1 MSFDLNSLYP
11 MLIVQ
16 HNMSPETMVKH
27 MKVNGLSPEQMLDNP
42 DVEQW
47 NPEPGLTIA
56 ANGACFRTD
65 KQGIIPMIVE
75 EIYRNRVDVKKA
87 MLKAESEL
95 QVTDKKSPHYRELE
109 IEIDLAS
116 NKQMCLKIL
125 LNSLYGA
132 TANRFFRYYSIDLAE
147 GITLSGQYVIQS
159 VEKALNT
166 YMSSALKDKRPV
178 DRIIAADTDSVYV
191 AAGDVVNMCKPKD
204 KHDFCKE
211 FAKTALEPIIIRT
224 YADLAV
230 KTNAY
235 KNMMAMKLEKISS
248 VAIFTAKKRYIL
260 NVLSSEGVVYSKPKM
275 VMKGIEAI
283 KSSTPKICRTEFK
296 DIFNLL
302 INGTEKDIQKRVLEF
317 EQIFAEHP
325 IEKIAVPRGVS
336 NIKKYMQKT
345 EPYYIKG
352 TPQNSRAA
360 IMYNKRVKDMGLQ
373 VKHYYLK
380 NGDRLRFVFLKKGNP
395 TKENVIGFID
405 KFPPEFE
412 LDKWIDRDALFDIN
426 FRKPLQL
433 ILDAIGWKNTATS
446 SLEDFFV

>member
-1 MSFDLNSLYP
+1 
-11 MLIVQ
+11 
-16 HNMSPETMVKH
+16 
-27 MKVNGLSPEQMLDNP
+27 
-42 DVEQW
+42 
-47 NPEPGLTIA
+47 
-56 ANGACFRTD
+56 
-65 KQGIIPMIVE
+65 
-75 EIYRNRVDVKKA
+75 
-87 MLKAESEL
+87 
-95 QVTDKKSPHYRELE
+95 
-109 IEIDLAS
+109 
-116 NKQMCLKIL
+116 
-125 LNSLYGA
+125 
-132 TANRFFRYYSIDLAE
+132 
-147 GITLSGQYVIQS
+147 
-159 VEKALNT
+159 
-166 YMSSALKDKRPV
+166 
-178 DRIIAADTDSVYV
+178 
-191 AAGDVVNMCKPKD
+191 
-204 KHDFCKE
+204 
-211 FAKTALEPIIIRT
+211 
-224 YADLAV
+224 
-230 KTNAY
+230 
-235 KNMMAMKLEKISS
+235 MMAMKLEKISS